1 MHRRGRKEWWKVESK
16 WKKNECMYS
25 PTSLSPNNGPQVMLS
40 TKGTKINSG
49 YSNKAAANTPTVATI
64 YKALRVMST
73 YLVHITIPQD
83 RYSYPLFIDDAT
95 RSKKLMYVVLHC

>member
-1 MHRRGRKEWWKVESK
+1 
-16 WKKNECMYS
+16 MYS

-64 YKALRVMST
+64 YKPLRVIST
-73 YLVHITIPQD
+73 YLVHITIP
-83 RYSYPLFIDDAT
+83 
-95 RSKKLMYVVLHC
+95 